1 MAKPSKVSK
10 FFKTLLVSLLVLIV
24 AITVVIN
31 ALFMKSSSAPFNN
44 SIYIMQQFDMNDV
57 QYGDAVIS
65 SASKVSELQPGNVVL
80 CLTSFDNEYKEV
92 LKLIDITQEDG
103 TTYYYVKSDEE
114 SKEDA
119 LKLTQ
124 DKILAKCLWTNSTL
138 GYAITFAKSTI
149 GIGILIAVPCLILL
163 IMKISSTVAKQ
174 KEVEKEEELRKN
186 NKKNKKR
193 KSHTQELPTVK
204 SNDVDST
211 EKKSNNKK
219 SNNSKVDADEFF
231 NKPVN
236 KTIPVKTLSEEESIK
251 QRENV
256 SNIVGS
262 ELESATIEIKNGI
275 NKDDIKVSPASHID
289 MVKIDEEPII
299 EESVHSPNMIAK
311 ANKIR
316 QSLSNNDI
324 NNTDSKPVENTPVAE
339 SKPVESTPVVESKPV
354 ESTPVVKSKPVES
367 TPVVESKPVEDTP
380 VTKIDTDKP
389 VIFNDNTSVDTVDNN
404 PINED
409 DFLTDI
415 IGNSKEES
423 NSSSKISDDILDQL
437 LNSIPSKTVVESPKK
452 SAVAVAEK
460 PIVKKSVSKIEHRST
475 TKTTAKRHKS
485 SSKVKDNTSFD
496 ELLKAIEKEKNSLK

>member
-138 GYAITFAKSTI
+138 GYAITFAKSTM
-149 GIGILIAVPCLILL
+149 GIGILTVVPCLILL

-186 NKKNKKR
+186 NKKR
-193 KSHTQELPTVK
+193 KSHTQELPIVK

-211 EKKSNNKK
+211 EKKSSNKK
-219 SNNSKVDADEFF
+219 FNNSKVDADEFF

-236 KTIPVKTLSEEESIK
+236 KTIPVKTLSKEESIK

-324 NNTDSKPVENTPVAE
+324 NNFDSKSVESTPIVESKPVKNTPIVESKPVENTPV
-339 SKPVESTPVVESKPV
+339 VESKPI
-354 ESTPVVKSKPVES
+354 
-367 TPVVESKPVEDTP
+367 EDIS

-409 DFLTDI
+409 DFLSDI

-423 NSSSKISDDILDQL
+423 NSSAKISDDILDQL
-437 LNSIPSKTVVESPKK
+437 LNSIPSKTAVESPKK
-452 SAVAVAEK
+452 SVVAVAEK
-460 PIVKKSVSKIEHRST
+460 PIVKKSISKIEHHIT
-475 TKTTAKRHKS
+475 TKTITKRHKS